1 MAGTIRKIVACG
13 MLIMGIVLTGL
24 AYREHQPFAEA
35 RVKQEALVQM
45 AVAEL
50 EKGSED
56 PLDRQI
62 DFESL
67 QRLNPDIIGWIYAPQ
82 IDVDQPILK
91 GSSDTEYL
99 NRDFE
104 GNYSPLGSIF
114 TWAHAEERLSDAHL
128 CLFGHNMISGQMF
141 GRLDAFTEESFRKEN
156 SKLYLYTPDRAK
168 ELEVESVYTCQNQD
182 AIFQDDWKTESEQQM
197 VTLATCT
204 GYSSTTDRLVVN
216 CKVAKEKL
224 VL

>member
-13 MLIMGIVLTGL
+13 MLIMGIVLAGL

-35 RVKQEALVQM
+35 RVKQEALVQT
-45 AVAEL
+45 AVAEP
-50 EKGSED
+50 ENGSED
-56 PLDRQI
+56 PMDRQI

-82 IDVDQPILK
+82 IEVDQPILK

-114 TWAHAEERLSDAHL
+114 TWAHAE
-128 CLFGHNMISGQMF
+128 
-141 GRLDAFTEESFRKEN
+141 
-156 SKLYLYTPDRAK
+156 
-168 ELEVESVYTCQNQD
+168 
-182 AIFQDDWKTESEQQM
+182 
-197 VTLATCT
+197 
-204 GYSSTTDRLVVN
+204 
-216 CKVAKEKL
+216 
-224 VL
+224 

>member
-1 MAGTIRKIVACG
+1 
-13 MLIMGIVLTGL
+13 
-24 AYREHQPFAEA
+24 
-35 RVKQEALVQM
+35 M

-82 IDVDQPILK
+82 IEVDQPILK

-141 GRLDAFTEESFRKEN
+141 GRLDAFTEESFRYICTLRIGQRSWKWSRCIRVKIKMRYFRTIGKQNPN
-156 SKLYLYTPDRAK
+156 SR
-168 ELEVESVYTCQNQD
+168 
-182 AIFQDDWKTESEQQM
+182 W
-197 VTLATCT
+197 
-204 GYSSTTDRLVVN
+204 
-216 CKVAKEKL
+216 
-224 VL
+224 